1 MTKKNTRKKVQNRI
15 DVYNQYIEK
24 KRTEIQEKREEE
36 AEFLKDRYY
45 SVEKDLQL
53 VADFGKELFERTP
66 QDVDFLEIYLGN
78 GIKDSARPVDY
89 RQQERVEMPDSLMQM
104 PEQISREFE
113 KIQEIP
119 ITLSLKDVGMAGIV
133 GNVFS
138 FTTC

>member
-1 MTKKNTRKKVQNRI
+1 M
-15 DVYNQYIEK
+15 
-24 KRTEIQEKREEE
+24 
-36 AEFLKDRYY
+36 
-45 SVEKDLQL
+45 EKDLQL

-113 KIQEIP
+113 KIEEIP

-133 GNVFS
+133 GKRFQLYNMLKIMILDLAVRHS
-138 FTTC
+138 SEEYR